1 MNKIEVFIDFI
12 KNLEVSN
19 VINLIIALVSAIV
32 FILLSPLV
40 SYGIIKLFFRKQSK
54 ENIKNSSIYRTMKIF
69 LALTGIFVAGK
80 IMDLNQAQNDF
91 GDKCF
96 TVVIIWTIAKIIMGI
111 FEARELLIEKSKK
124 EDIRKNAFFTTV
136 VSNILKTVL
145 YIIAIY
151 LTLKEFGYDIA
162 GLATGLGI
170 TGAVV
175 ALAAQD
181 FIKQIISGLSIFTD
195 KPFNVGDWID
205 IEEISGTVED
215 ITIKSTK
222 IRTVEDTIITV
233 PNDLITSTKVT
244 NWGRIDKRVFRANLK
259 FSLETEERTIE
270 KIINRIK
277 FILRYNE
284 DIIEKSINIQV
295 LKIEEDAI
303 NIDIYLETTITD
315 YKMFREFC
323 NKINLT
329 ILNILETQGVKL
341 SYPGRNIYIK
351 ESNMISEKGI
361 VQKEK
366 NKESLLNKKENNT
379 KKLSKEENT
388 KKLSE
393 EKKSNQ
399 EVKKI
404 KPAKILK

>member
-1 MNKIEVFIDFI
+1 MNKIEEFINII
-12 KNLEVSN
+12 KNIEISQITNL
-19 VINLIIALVSAIV
+19 VIGIFIVIV
-32 FILLSPLV
+32 FILLGPLF
-40 SYGIIKLFFRKQSK
+40 SYGVVKIFLRKQSK
-54 ENIKNSSIYRTMKIF
+54 EEIKESNIYKTIKLF
-69 LALTGIFVAGK
+69 LSLTGVYVASK
-80 IMDLNQAQNDF
+80 IIELQELQNEF
-91 GDKCF
+91 MDKCF
-96 TVVIIWTIAKIIMGI
+96 IVVIIWTLARVIVNI
-111 FEARELLIEKSKK
+111 FEARALFIHKSNQK
-124 EDIRKNAFFTTV
+124 EEIKKNAFFTSVT
-136 VSNILKTVL
+136 SNILKIIL
-145 YIIAIY
+145 YIIAVY
-151 LTLKEFGYDIA
+151 LTLKEFGYDIG
-162 GLATGLGI
+162 GLATGLGL

-195 KPFNVGDWID
+195 KPFKVGDWID

-222 IRTVEDTIITV
+222 IRTSEDTIITV

-270 KIINRIK
+270 KIINRIR
-277 FILRYNE
+277 FILNYNK
-284 DIIEKSINIQV
+284 DIIRKSINIQV

-303 NIDIYLETTITD
+303 DIDIYLETIITD
-315 YKMFREFC
+315 YKMYREFC

-351 ESNMISEKGI
+351 ESNMISEKDT
-361 VQKEK
+361 VRKEK
-366 NKESLLNKKENNT
+366 NKESLLKKKENNA
-379 KKLSKEENT
+379 KEVSKEEDY
-388 KKLSE
+388 
-393 EKKSNQ
+393 Q